1 MKNKSFAVMMVA
13 AVMLACG
20 IAEATEVTLYQVTFP
35 ERNEIEIDFARDQR
49 APEATMIA
57 EVEYREG
64 QAEMNIR
71 YKEMKPAILFAG
83 DVTCYV
89 LWAVTRDGTVEN
101 LGELWVRDDSETVQ
115 YSTGLKSFAMMVTAE
130 PHPLVSQPSE
140 LVMFRSLAAKAKR
153 ATSAE
158 FTFSG
163 FAPAPEIEY
172 PSVARVIWDRGEPLD
187 LRQAQK
193 AYEMAVNAGA
203 EAYAPTELLRARTI
217 LAQASGFATANKDKA
232 MVDYSRRSLAL
243 SAEALQVTA
252 RAKEAEAVEEE
263 IARRTAEM
271 EALSARASEAEASAA
286 AAAIA
291 LEEANRSIEEVQR
304 SRTEAETAVLAAQGE
319 LARIEAERVALAASV
334 SSLEEQ
340 SAALEREKAD
350 LSARLQGALSQ
361 VADTQQ
367 SARGMIVSLPDIL
380 FDTDE
385 ATLKN
390 EAKIVIAK
398 LAGILLILPDLNL
411 RVEGHTDSTGSA
423 EYNQGLSERRAF
435 SVRDFLAQ
443 QGIGGQ
449 RMVAVGY
456 GLTRPVADNS
466 TREGRARN
474 RRVEIVIAEG
484 VVSEN

>member
-1 MKNKSFAVMMVA
+1 MKNMSFMYLVMVA
-13 AVMLACG
+13 LILLSGAG
-20 IAEATEVTLYQVTFP
+20 EATEVTLNQVTFP
-35 ERNEIEIDFARDQR
+35 ERNEIEIGFVRDQR

-71 YKEMKPAILFAG
+71 YREMKPAILFAG

-101 LGELWVRDDSETVQ
+101 MGELWVRDASETVE

-130 PHPLVSQPSE
+130 AHPLVSEPSE
-140 LVMFRSLAAKAKR
+140 LVMFRSLAAKAKKV
-153 ATSAE
+153 TSAQ
-158 FTFSG
+158 FSFSG
-163 FAPAPEIEY
+163 FGPAPTIEY
-172 PSVARVIWDRGEPLD
+172 PSVARVIWDKNEPLD

-193 AYEMAVNAGA
+193 AYELAVKAGA
-203 EAYAPTELLRARTI
+203 EAYAPTQLLRARTM
-217 LAQASGFATANKDKA
+217 LAQASGFTAGKKNKA
-232 MVDYSRRSLAL
+232 AVDYSRRSLAL
-243 SAEALQVTA
+243 SAEALQVTS
-252 RAKEAEAVEEE
+252 RRMEAEAVEAE

-271 EALSARASEAEASAA
+271 EALAARAGEAEASAA
-286 AAAIA
+286 AAAAA
-291 LEEANRSIEEVQR
+291 LVQANRAIDEVQR
-304 SRTEAETAVLAAQGE
+304 SRTEAEAAVLAAQGE
-319 LARIEAERVALAASV
+319 LSRIESERVALAASV
-334 SSLEEQ
+334 LALEEQ
-340 SAALEREKAD
+340 SAALEREKAE
-350 LSARLQGALSQ
+350 LSTRLQGALSQ

-380 FDTDE
+380 FDLNE

-398 LAGILLILPDLNL
+398 LAGILLILPELNL

-423 EYNQGLSERRAF
+423 GYNQTLSERRAS

-449 RMVAVGY
+449 RMVSVGY

-466 TREGRARN
+466 TREGRAAN

-484 VVSEN
+484 VVAAN